1 MANWSNPT
9 LTSLYTDFVTEV
21 KNRDVDLALGLDPA
35 TTSPTNVPTNAIRW
49 NSASF
54 KYQKWDGSTWN
65 DLSTKYIFT
74 AVEVS
79 GSTVPV
85 NGMYLSTTNTLNFS
99 TASTASR
106 LTIDGSGN
114 VNIDSG
120 TFYVDAVNNRVGVG
134 TTGPNYPIDVQVPGG
149 LIANFQTSTA
159 NTYGTIRLTGNA
171 RGGELDFYNGA
182 TALASIYAST
192 LKDIQ
197 FATNG
202 TSSVAMTLD
211 ASGNLGLGVVP
222 SAWANSKAFDCG
234 AWGSVSVD
242 TVADANLSLA
252 WNSYATAYNAWK
264 YKNAAAA
271 SKYTQAA
278 GAHQWYT
285 APSWNGTGSDVITF
299 TQAMTLDASGNLGIG
314 ETSPTNRLHV
324 KGTQNTVYSPNDTL
338 AGGVLAYFKNASTTD
353 STDATI
359 RLEATGSTNFA
370 LVTLSSVHTGD
381 GSSAFTVGTRNAGGS
396 VTERARIDSSGRLL
410 VGTSSTSANS
420 TITCQGHS
428 GVSTGEAWLRLNRGV
443 TTPSSGDTLG
453 ALIFGDST
461 ACDAAYVY
469 AQRDGGTWSGSSK
482 PTRLVFST
490 TADGAATPTPR
501 MQINNLGYMQGT
513 VNGLG
518 AGRIPAKQ
526 YYRLDSARN
535 GVNQAAAQSVF
546 GVGVTL
552 VGSTVYEFEAL
563 YWLQCSSASGSPT
576 MNFLFGG
583 TATLNNIMYSGVG
596 PGSTSVLPPVSFYD
610 AAPTSFIT
618 NVATASTVSG
628 TLTSAISVVYLIKGT
643 VSVNAGG
650 TFIPQ
655 YSFDVAPGNLFTTNA
670 GSYFSIWPLA
680 ASGAAVNIGS
690 WA

>member
-134 TTGPNYPIDVQVPGG
+134 
-149 LIANFQTSTA
+149 
-159 NTYGTIRLTGNA
+159 
-171 RGGELDFYNGA
+171 
-182 TALASIYAST
+182 
-192 LKDIQ
+192 
-197 FATNG
+197 
-202 TSSVAMTLD
+202 
-211 ASGNLGLGVVP
+211 
-222 SAWANSKAFDCG
+222 
-234 AWGSVSVD
+234 
-242 TVADANLSLA
+242 
-252 WNSYATAYNAWK
+252 
-264 YKNAAAA
+264 
-271 SKYTQAA
+271 
-278 GAHQWYT
+278 
-285 APSWNGTGSDVITF
+285 
-299 TQAMTLDASGNLGIG
+299 
-314 ETSPTNRLHV
+314 ETSLTNRFHI
-324 KGTQNTVYSPNDTL
+324 KDTQNTVYSSSNTL
-338 AGGVLAYFKNASTTD
+338 AGGVIAYIKNASTTD

-359 RLEATGSTNFA
+359 RLEATGSGNIA
-370 LVTLSSVHTGD
+370 AASLSAVHTGD
-381 GSSAFTVGTRNAGGS
+381 GSSAFTVGTRSAAGS
-396 VTERARIDSSGRLL
+396 ITERARIDSS
-410 VGTSSTSANS
+410 
-420 TITCQGHS
+420 
-428 GVSTGEAWLRLNRGV
+428 
-443 TTPSSGDTLG
+443 
-453 ALIFGDST
+453 
-461 ACDAAYVY
+461 
-469 AQRDGGTWSGSSK
+469 
-482 PTRLVFST
+482 
-490 TADGAATPTPR
+490 
-501 MQINNLGYMQGT
+501 GYMQGT

-526 YYRLDSARN
+526 YYRLDSAFTGTN
-535 GVNQAAAQSVF
+535 GTAAQPIY

-552 VGSTVYEFEAL
+552 IGSTVYEFEAI
-563 YWLQCSSASGSPT
+563 YAFSRSTGSTSHT
-576 MNFLFGG
+576 MSFLFGG
-583 TATLNNIMYSGVG
+583 TATINNIFYTGVG
-596 PGSTSVLPPVSFYD
+596 PGEGALPPLSTYDGAPASFV
-610 AAPTSFIT
+610 ATSAGAS
-618 NVATASTVSG
+618 VATAAMTIGAGIFYIV
-628 TLTSAISVVYLIKGT
+628 KGT
-643 VSVNAGG
+643 VSINAGG

-655 YSFDVAPGNLFTTNA
+655 YQLSAAPGGAYSTYA
-670 GSYFSIWPLA
+670 GAYFSIWPLA